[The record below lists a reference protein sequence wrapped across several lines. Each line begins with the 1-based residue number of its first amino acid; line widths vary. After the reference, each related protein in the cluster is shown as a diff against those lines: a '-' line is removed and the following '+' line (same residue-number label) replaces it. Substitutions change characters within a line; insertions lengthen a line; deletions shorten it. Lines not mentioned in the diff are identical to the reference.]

1 MIIAVSLTLM
11 RDTRAAPVE
20 TFGAV
25 SQDLSTVVHAHYDSS
40 EIIHVPG
47 DGQDLQDSINQVA
60 DGGILELTAG
70 TYPSPS
76 GGLRINNVHK
86 GFTIR
91 AAPEM
96 ISTIT
101 AENTVL
107 GQTTTF
113 IGATE
118 AGTFFVDDLTDL
130 GINVYRMW
138 TKMNE
143 LEPWDDDYASSD
155 TRCENIGTPDIASI
169 KADQPNGFVNT
180 IPWDF
185 WDNAFQNQL
194 WWSGNSREDVIQH
207 CVDNDITPVMVLR
220 PVDDE
225 GYPDRCSGNW
235 APRSSVDDGFLDEW
249 WEHVFAIAYWLN
261 VRHSYGVTHFQ
272 VLNEPDIPDQGW
284 DGTQSEYVQLVETA
298 YDAVKL
304 ANDIAGIDT
313 YIHAPVVANY
323 NSPYISYALDNADSN
338 IALVDYHIYNTDPS
352 TSINTIRATIF
363 SHNPDGIIEPIWIS
377 EWGTYTS
384 SYDDPSRAMTTAKQL
399 MTFSEKGVEGITI
412 FGMYD
417 WGSLSGLLD
426 TNRRKSETYY
436 AYRLMTRG
444 IIDAK
449 DRISHTA
456 NGFLGNTTTMITRD
470 NDYLYIIVH
479 RDNVGQAAT
488 INVNLTA
495 LGSGSGTVN
504 VWEYSGSNKDVIV
517 ETPTMTDAS
526 FSFTAPSNGIS
537 LAQISISDL
546 VEDIVLYIPL
556 TIQN

>member
-1 MIIAVSLTLM
+1 MAHFLLPDQQAQMTIKLSEVMNQKYIVKLRETERSRLKELVSSRAFLMVFFFVFFIPIDFPFINIRTPEEIA
-11 RDTRAAPVE
+11 
-20 TFGAV
+20 
-25 SQDLSTVVHAHYDSS
+25 
-40 EIIHVPG
+40 
-47 DGQDLQDSINQVA
+47 
-60 DGGILELTAG
+60 
-70 TYPSPS
+70 
-76 GGLRINNVHK
+76 
-86 GFTIR
+86 
-91 AAPEM
+91 
-96 ISTIT
+96 TIT

-118 AGTFFVDDLTDL
+118 AGTFFIDDLTDL

-143 LEPWDDDYASSD
+143 LESWDDDSASSE
-155 TRCENIGTPDIASI
+155 TGCENIGTPDIASI

-185 WDNAFQNQL
+185 WDNVFQNQL

-207 CVDNDITPVMVLR
+207 CIDNDITPVLVLR

-225 GYPDRCSGNW
+225 GFPDKCSGNW
-235 APRSSVDDGFLDEW
+235 APRSPVDDGFLNEW

-313 YIHAPVVANY
+313 YISAPVVSY
-323 NSPYISYALDNADSN
+323 YYSPYISYALDNADSN
-338 IALVDYHIYNTDPS
+338 IALVDYNNYDTDPS
-352 TSINTIRATIF
+352 TGIDTIRTIIF

-399 MTFSEKGVEGITI
+399 MTFSEKGVEGVTI

-449 DRISHTA
+449 DRISHTS
-456 NGFLGNTTTMITRD
+456 NGFLRNTTTMITRD
-470 NDYLYIIVH
+470 NDYLYVIVH
-479 RDNVGQAAT
+479 RDNVDQAAT

-495 LGSGSGTVN
+495 LGSGSGTVK

-546 VEDIVLYIPL
+546 VENNVLYIPL
-556 TIQN
+556 IIQN

>member
-1 MIIAVSLTLM
+1 LLLDQQTINTIKKSKEMNLKNIVKLSETGRSQLKELIQSRVFLVAFFFVFFVPIDFKFNII
-11 RDTRAAPVE
+11 RD
-20 TFGAV
+20 
-25 SQDLSTVVHAHYDSS
+25 
-40 EIIHVPG
+40 
-47 DGQDLQDSINQVA
+47 
-60 DGGILELTAG
+60 
-70 TYPSPS
+70 
-76 GGLRINNVHK
+76 
-86 GFTIR
+86 
-91 AAPEM
+91 PEW
-96 ISTIT
+96 IATIT

-118 AGTFFVDDLTDL
+118 AGTFFLDDLTDL

-143 LEPWDDDYASSD
+143 LESWDDDSASSE
-155 TRCENIGTPDIASI
+155 TGCENIGIPDIASI

-185 WDNAFQNQL
+185 WDNVFQNQL

-207 CVDNDITPVMVLR
+207 CVENDITPVLVLR

-225 GYPDRCSGNW
+225 GNPDKCSGNW
-235 APRSSVDDGFLDEW
+235 APRSPVDDGFLNEW

-298 YDAVKL
+298 YDAVKF
-304 ANDIAGIDT
+304 ANDIASIDT
-313 YIHAPVVANY
+313 YISAPVVSY
-323 NSPYISYALDNADSN
+323 YDSPYTSYTLDNADSN
-338 IALVDYHIYNTDPS
+338 ITLVDYNNYDTDVS
-352 TSINTIRATIF
+352 TSIDTIRATIF
-363 SHNPDGIIEPIWIS
+363 SHNPDGTIEPIWIS

-384 SYDDPSRAMTTAKQL
+384 SYDDPSRAMTTARQL

-417 WGSLSGLLD
+417 WGSLYGLLD

-444 IIDAK
+444 LIDAK
-449 DRISHTA
+449 DRISHIA
-456 NGFLGNTTTMITRD
+456 NGFLGNTITMITRD
-470 NDYLYIIVH
+470 NDYLYVIVH
-479 RDNVGQAAT
+479 RDNVDQAAT

-495 LGSGSGTVN
+495 LGSGSGTVK

-537 LAQISISDL
+537 LAQVSINDL
-546 VEDIVLYIPL
+546 VENTFLYLPSI
-556 TIQN
+556 IQN